1 MIGLPLLSLLIG
13 LPLVAG
19 ILCLFV
25 SANAARWIALIA
37 TLACLE
43 IGIDLWIGFDP
54 AGPQWQFVEFAP
66 LGGGINWEDSNY
78 TAAVNPE

>member
-1 MIGLPLLSLLIG
+1 MGPVTNIPLLSLLIA

-25 SANAARWIALIA
+25 SAKAARWIALFA

-43 IGIDLWIGFDP
+43 IGIDLWVMFDP
-54 AGPQWQFVEFAP
+54 NGPQWQFVEFVE
-66 LGGGINWEDSNY
+66 LGGGINW
-78 TAAVNPE
+78 AL